1 MKVEKVTTADSQ
13 EIAPRISESR
23 RFIRVFLGRKIV
35 IFGLAIL
42 VLMFFCAAFAPW
54 ISPYDPLEQQL
65 RNNLQQPSAAHLL
78 GTDVLGRDTLSRL
91 IWGARTAVMVGFLT
105 VAFSAIVGTIFGT
118 LAGYYSGPVNMII
131 MRITDIFMPFP
142 MIVLALLFA
151 SVLGGGML
159 NIILALGI
167 AVTPAYVRVICG
179 MSLSVKENDYI
190 MAEKAMGASN
200 LRIML
205 RHILPNSFAPIIV
218 TITLQLGFV
227 ILSEAS
233 LSFLG
238 IGIRP
243 PMAAWGSM
251 VNDGYRQLTRVPIL
265 SFAPGLAIMLVVFAF
280 NVVGDAL
287 RDTLDP
293 RLRGTL

>member
-1 MKVEKVTTADSQ
+1 MIIKKVTPADSA
-13 EIAPRISESR
+13 EMAPRISESR
-23 RFIRVFLGRKIV
+23 RFIRVFLQRRIV
-35 IFGLAIL
+35 IFGLFIL
-42 VLMFFCAAFAPW
+42 FLMFFCAAFAQW
-54 ISPYDPLEQQL
+54 IVPFDPNQQNL
-65 RNNLQQPSAAHLL
+65 RDFLQQPSSSHLL
-78 GTDVLGRDTLSRL
+78 GTDNIGRDTLSRL
-91 IWGARTAVMVGFLT
+91 IYGARTAVVVGFLT
-105 VAFSAIVGTIFGT
+105 VALSAIIGTVFGT
-118 LAGYYSGPVNMII
+118 LAGYFSGPVNMII

-151 SVLGGGML
+151 AVLGGGML
-159 NIILALGI
+159 NIVLALGI
-167 AVTPAYVRVICG
+167 AVTPAYIRVICG

-243 PMAAWGSM
+243 PTAAWGSM
-251 VNDGYRQLTRVPIL
+251 VNDGYRQLSRIPIL

-287 RDTLDP
+287 RDALDP

>member
-1 MKVEKVTTADSQ
+1 MVIEKIVQVDSQ
-13 EIAPRISESR
+13 EMAPRISESR
-23 RFIRVFLGRKIV
+23 RFIRVFLQRKIV
-35 IFGLAIL
+35 IFGLAVL
-42 VLMFFCAAFAPW
+42 LLMFFCAAFAPW
-54 ISPYDPLEQQL
+54 IAPYDPVDQNL
-65 RNNLQQPSAAHLL
+65 RSNLQQPSKAHLL
-78 GTDVLGRDTLSRL
+78 GTDALGRDTLSRL
-91 IWGARTAVMVGFLT
+91 IWGARTAAIVGFLT
-105 VAFSAIVGTIFGT
+105 VALSAIIGTIFGT
-118 LAGYYSGPVNMII
+118 LAGYFSGPVNMII

-167 AVTPAYVRVICG
+167 AVTPAYIRVICG
-179 MSLSVKENDYI
+179 MALTVKENDYI
-190 MAEKAMGASN
+190 LAEKSMGASN

-243 PMAAWGSM
+243 PTPAWGSM
-251 VNDGYRQLTRVPIL
+251 VNDGYHQLSRVPIL
-265 SFAPGLAIMLVVFAF
+265 SFAPGAAIMLVVFAF
-280 NVVGDAL
+280 NIVGDAL
-287 RDTLDP
+287 RDALDP
-293 RLRGTL
+293 RLRGTI

>member
-1 MKVEKVTTADSQ
+1 MIVEKVAPADSQ
-13 EIAPRISESR
+13 EMAPRVSESR

-35 IFGLAIL
+35 IFGLIVL

-54 ISPYDPLEQQL
+54 ISPYDPLENQL
-65 RNNLQQPSAAHLL
+65 RSNLQQPSAAHLL

-105 VAFSAIVGTIFGT
+105 VAFSAIIGTIFGT
-118 LAGYYSGPVNMII
+118 MAGYYSGPVNMII

-151 SVLGGGML
+151 SILGGGML

-179 MSLSVKENDYI
+179 MALSVKENDYI

-205 RHILPNSFAPIIV
+205 RHILPNSFAPIII
-218 TITLQLGFV
+218 TMTLQLGFV
-227 ILSEAS
+227 ILAEAS

-243 PMAAWGSM
+243 PTPAWGSM

-280 NVVGDAL
+280 NVVGDSL
-287 RDTLDP
+287 RDALDP